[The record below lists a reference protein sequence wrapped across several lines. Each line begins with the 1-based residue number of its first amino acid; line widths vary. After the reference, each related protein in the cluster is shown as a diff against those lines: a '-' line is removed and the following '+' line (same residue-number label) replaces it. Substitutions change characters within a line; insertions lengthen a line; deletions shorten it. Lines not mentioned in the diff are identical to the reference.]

1 MFRFT
6 CLSLCTALA
15 AVPSGL
21 MAQTVSETGPTV
33 VVTGRG
39 LNDQPGDR
47 ALDVVTIDRDRITQN
62 AAQRLE
68 NVLADVAGLQQFR
81 RSDSRS
87 AHPTSQGITL
97 RGLGGNASSR
107 ALLVLDGV
115 PQADPFGGW
124 VVFPAYATGRL
135 GRIRVTRGG
144 GSGFWGPGALA
155 GTIEMDSATPDQL
168 APLDLAMS
176 YGSRNSVDAQAA
188 ASVVREGGFLTL
200 SGAYARGDGF
210 TPIIAGQRGLADR
223 PAPYEQYSGAA
234 RGVVGIAPSTELQMT
249 LAGFHDARDR
259 GTAFTD
265 NRSDGA
271 DASIRL
277 VGRGA
282 WGWSALA
289 YVQTRQFASRYAS
302 VNAARTAAT
311 LTLDQYNVPA
321 TGLGARIEV
330 SPPLGDAIALRLGGD
345 IRDTSGRTQE
355 RYSYAAGAPTRRR
368 EAGGAT
374 RTMGLFADGSVEAG
388 ILTLAAAARVDDW
401 RIRNGR
407 LDESLLATG
416 AALTDSDFLDRS
428 GQEFTGRLGVSVH
441 AVQPLALRAAAYR
454 GWRLPTL
461 NELYRPFRAGAD
473 ATAANAALN
482 PEHVEGVEGGF
493 DLTPVASVRLSGTY
507 FLNRLTDAI
516 ANVTIANGPGTFPG
530 VGFVAANGV
539 YRMRRNLDAIRSQ
552 GFELEANWT
561 AGPVSA
567 RGSWSHTIARVEASG
582 AAASLDGL
590 RPAQTPR
597 DQLSGTLAVAHRG
610 YTLSGT
616 VRHIGRQFEDDQNL
630 RSLAPATTLDAY
642 AALPIL
648 RGWLIEARAEN
659 LADARVEA
667 AYSGAGVIERATP
680 RTLWIGVRTRL

>member
-1 MFRFT
+1 MPAFHRLPF
-6 CLSLCTALA
+6 LALA
-15 AVPSGL
+15 LIPTTLS
-21 MAQTVSETGPTV
+21 AQTNEPETII
-33 VVTGRG
+33 VTGRG

-62 AAQRLE
+62 ASQRLE
-68 NVLADVAGLQQFR
+68 NVLADAAGLQQFR

-168 APLDLAMS
+168 SPLDLALS
-176 YGSRNSVDAQAA
+176 YGSRHSVDAQGS
-188 ASVVREGGFLTL
+188 ASLVRDGGFLTV

-210 TPIIAGQRGLADR
+210 TPIIEEQRGPADR

-234 RGVVGIAPSTELQMT
+234 RGVVAIAPATELQMT
-249 LAGFHDARDR
+249 LAAFHDARDR
-259 GTAFTD
+259 GTDFTD

-321 TGLGARIEV
+321 TGLGGRVEV
-330 SPPLGDAIALRLGGD
+330 SPPLGDTVTLRLGGD

-355 RYSYAAGAPTRRR
+355 RYTYVAGAPTRRR

-388 ILTLAAAARVDDW
+388 ALTVTAAARVDDW
-401 RIRNGR
+401 RIRGGR
-407 LDESLLATG
+407 LDEGVLATG
-416 AALTDSDFLDRS
+416 AVLTDTDFPNRS
-428 GQEFTGRLGVSVH
+428 GQEFTGRLGAALRV
-441 AVQPLALRAAAYR
+441 VQPLALRAAAYR

-473 ATAANAALN
+473 ATANAALN
-482 PEHVEGVEGGF
+482 PERVEGVEGGF
-493 DLTPVASVRLSGTY
+493 DLTPATGVRLSGTY
-507 FLNRLTDAI
+507 FFNRLTDAI
-516 ANVTIANGPGTFPG
+516 ANVTLGRGPGTFPG

-539 YRMRRNLDAIRSQ
+539 YRMRQNLDAIGSQ
-552 GFELEANWT
+552 GFELEAN
-561 AGPVSA
+561 AAIGPVSA
-567 RGSWSHTIARVEASG
+567 RASWSHVDARVEASG
-582 AAASLDGL
+582 NAAPLDGL

-597 DQLSGTLAVAHRG
+597 DQFSGTLAVERRG
-610 YTLSGT
+610 AVVSGT
-616 VRHIGRQFEDDQNL
+616 LRHVGRQYEDDQNI

-642 AALPIL
+642 AAVPVV

-667 AYSGAGVIERATP
+667 AYSGAGMIERATP

>member
-1 MFRFT
+1 MPVFHR
-6 CLSLCTALA
+6 LPLLALALAPTAL
-15 AVPSGL
+15 P
-21 MAQTVSETGPTV
+21 AQTSEPDTI

-39 LNDQPGDR
+39 LTDQPGDR

-62 AAQRLE
+62 ASQRLE

-168 APLDLAMS
+168 SPIDLAMS
-176 YGSRNSVDAQAA
+176 YGSRNSVDAQGA
-188 ASVVREGGFLTL
+188 ASLVREGGFLTL

-210 TPIIAGQRGLADR
+210 TPIVDGQRGPADR
-223 PAPYEQYSGAA
+223 PAPYQQYSGAA
-234 RGVVGIAPSTELQMT
+234 RGVVGIAPATELQMT
-249 LAGFHDARDR
+249 LSAFHDARDR
-259 GTAFTD
+259 GTDFTD

-271 DASIRL
+271 DASVRL
-277 VGRGA
+277 VGRGV
-282 WGWSALA
+282 WSWSALA

-302 VNAARTAAT
+302 VDAARTAAT

-321 TGLGARIEV
+321 TGLGGRLEI
-330 SPPLGDAIALRLGGD
+330 SPPLGDAVTLRLGGD

-355 RYSYAAGAPTRRR
+355 LYTYVAGQPTRRR
-368 EAGGAT
+368 QAGGAT

-388 ILTLAAAARVDDW
+388 ALTVTAAARVDDW

-407 LDESLLATG
+407 LDEGVLATG
-416 AALTDSDFLDRS
+416 AVLTDTGFPDRS
-428 GQEFTGRLGVSVH
+428 GQEFTGRLGVALRV
-441 AVQPLALRAAAYR
+441 VRPLMLRAAAYR

-482 PEHVEGVEGGF
+482 PERVEGVEAGF
-493 DLTPVASVRLSGTY
+493 DLTPAAGLRLSGTY
-507 FLNRLTDAI
+507 FLNRLIDAI
-516 ANVTIANGPGTFPG
+516 ANVTMGRGPGTFPG
-530 VGFVAANGV
+530 VGFVAGNGV
-539 YRMRRNLDAIRSQ
+539 YRMRQNLDAIRSA
-552 GFELEANWT
+552 GFELEANW
-561 AGPVSA
+561 AHGPFSA
-567 RGSWSHTIARVEASG
+567 RGSWSHIGARVEASG
-582 AAASLDGL
+582 VAAPLDGL

-597 DQLSGTLAVAHRG
+597 DQFSGTLAAERRGAVLSGTL
-610 YTLSGT
+610 
-616 VRHIGRQFEDDQNL
+616 RHTGRQYEDDQNI
-630 RSLAPATTLDAY
+630 RSLAPATTVDAY
-642 AALPIL
+642 AAVPVM

-667 AYSGAGVIERATP
+667 AYSGTRLIERATP
-680 RTLWIGVRTRL
+680 RTMWIGVRTRL

>member
-1 MFRFT
+1 MPASHRLPLLAIALVT
-6 CLSLCTALA
+6 PTAL
-15 AVPSGL
+15 S
-21 MAQTVSETGPTV
+21 AQVGEPQSATIT
-33 VVTGRG
+33 VTGRG
-39 LNDQPGDR
+39 LADRPGER

-62 AAQRLE
+62 ASQRLE

-168 APLDLAMS
+168 SPLDLAVA
-176 YGSRNSVDAQAA
+176 YGSRQSVDAQGS
-188 ASVVREGGFLTL
+188 ASLVRDGGFLTV

-210 TPIIAGQRGLADR
+210 IPIVAGQRGPVDR

-249 LAGFHDARDR
+249 LAAFHDARER
-259 GTAFTD
+259 GTDFTD

-282 WGWSALA
+282 WGWSALG
-289 YVQTRQFASRYAS
+289 YIQTRQFASRYAS

-321 TGLGARIEV
+321 TGLGARVEV
-330 SPPLGDAIALRLGGD
+330 SPPLGDSVTLRLGGD

-355 RYSYAAGAPTRRR
+355 LYTYVNGLPTRRR

-374 RTMGLFADGSVEAG
+374 RTMGLFADGSAAFG
-388 ILTLAAAARVDDW
+388 IATLTAAARVDDW

-407 LDESLLATG
+407 LDE
-416 AALTDSDFLDRS
+416 AALASGAVLTDTDFPDRS
-428 GQEFTGRLGVSVH
+428 GQEFTGRIGL
-441 AVQPLALRAAAYR
+441 AVRPVAPLSLRAAAYR

-473 ATAANAALN
+473 ATAANAGLN
-482 PEHVEGVEGGF
+482 PERIEGVEGGF
-493 DLTPVASVRLSGTY
+493 DLTPATGLRLSGTY
-507 FLNRLTDAI
+507 FVNRLTDAI
-516 ANVTIANGPGTFPG
+516 ANVTLGRGPGTFPG

-539 YRMRRNLDAIRSQ
+539 YRMRRNLDAIRAE
-552 GFELEANWT
+552 GFELDANWT
-561 AGPVSA
+561 LGPIQA
-567 RGSWSHTIARVEASG
+567 RGSWSRTNARVRASG
-582 AAASLDGL
+582 AAAALAGL

-597 DQLSGTLAVAHRG
+597 DQLSATLGIEQRG
-610 YTLSGT
+610 AALSGT
-616 VRHIGRQFEDDQNL
+616 VRHIGRQFEDDQNS
-630 RSLAPATTLDAY
+630 RTLAPATTFDAY
-642 AALPIL
+642 AAVPIL
-648 RGWLIEARAEN
+648 TGWLIEARAEN
-659 LADARVEA
+659 LANARVEA
-667 AYSGAGVIERATP
+667 AYSGAGLIERATP